1 MLPLSRAL
9 IVLYKNQ
16 DYVHLDQFVSCFV
29 IVSVNNAFIFNL
41 YAKYAIDGIYVKVS
55 NH

>member
-1 MLPLSRAL
+1 M
-9 IVLYKNQ
+9 LYKNQ

-41 YAKYAIDGIYVKVS
+41 YDKLLMES
-55 NH
+55 MFMT